1 MLGFIKDLPLLPTS
15 PLKFLIFFTLA
26 LLWKLIS
33 LQFISGDRSKA
44 WILCPFLMCCVVIQL
59 DSCLYLLN
67 LSLIS
72 VATAEKKSWHIYQF
86 VWPFLLASSQIV
98 LSLCES
104 SNWMFQL
111 ILWKKPQCTAAH
123 FVIGFWVDGNETHF
137 PGCTMLVSLP
147 LQGHFFVFI
156 YWQCRHCY
164 FFFSKI
170 MEYVIKSF
178 SSFLCVVKLLKKDP
192 ELHSKL
198 CL

>member
-1 MLGFIKDLPLLPTS
+1 
-15 PLKFLIFFTLA
+15 
-26 LLWKLIS
+26 
-33 LQFISGDRSKA
+33 
-44 WILCPFLMCCVVIQL
+44 MCCVVIQL

-104 SNWMFQL
+104 SNGMFQL
-111 ILWKKPQCTAAH
+111 ILWKKPWCTAAH

-137 PGCTMLVSLP
+137 PGCTMLLSLP

-156 YWQCRHCY
+156 YWQCRQTSLL
-164 FFFSKI
+164 FFFFLKI
-170 MEYVIKSF
+170 MKYVIKSF
-178 SSFLCVVKLLKKDP
+178 SSFFCVVKLLKKGP